1 MDITITTMIVV
12 IVLVVLAFSLVV
24 VKWGLAHE
32 EKRMAMQ
39 AGTMAAPAEIARL
52 EQILAATQ
60 AEMVRLKDHVQVL
73 EKLATDDDRRLASDI
88 ERLRASEARG

>member
-1 MDITITTMIVV
+1 MDLTTMIV
-12 IVLVVLAFSLVV
+12 IIILVVLGFSLIV

-32 EKRMAMQ
+32 EKRMALQ
-39 AGTMAAPAEIARL
+39 ASRKGAPAEVARL

-60 AEMVRLKDHVQVL
+60 TEMAKLKERVQIL